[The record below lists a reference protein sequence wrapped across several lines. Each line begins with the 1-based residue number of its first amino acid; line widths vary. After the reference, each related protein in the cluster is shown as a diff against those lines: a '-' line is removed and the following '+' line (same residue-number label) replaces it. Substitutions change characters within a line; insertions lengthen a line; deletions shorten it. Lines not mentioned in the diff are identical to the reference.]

1 MLLGRPAVA
10 DKEVA
15 GVLIYHCKDNLEAR
29 ETQAR
34 RLVPRVAHHHPRRQ
48 IPQLIWE
55 LTGWYIRTRREPM
68 VPGTD
73 LSGMRSRET
82 ETACPREFCYKTRTG

>member
-15 GVLIYHCKDNLEAR
+15 GMLIYRCKDNLEAR

-34 RLVPRVAHHHPRRQ
+34 RLVPRVAHHHPRRR

-55 LTGWYIRTRREPM
+55 MTG
-68 VPGTD
+68 
-73 LSGMRSRET
+73 
-82 ETACPREFCYKTRTG
+82 